1 MNHLSARHTGAG
13 HAHCASVC
21 SPRFCFSSSLS
32 TYVPVRVVRMAPAGA
47 LLALLLP
54 PVAAHAQSAVQA
66 TPSVVRDHAHASD
79 LNVTHDTMPARLS
92 DVVRKTPKDP
102 VVPNGPERHSTETPA
117 QGGFWDNML
126 LPPLTSRPEAY
137 GQPQSLELKP
147 LPTALMHQGPWGVF
161 NANTGAASGF
171 GTVAYYAVSRWAEDW
186 SNLRDK
192 KNHIDW
198 ADPLKYIPLN
208 NSGSIYL
215 TLSGNFRHHGFYDQR
230 AGFGTI
236 KKDPAYRSTL
246 RWNAGAD
253 LHLGEHVR
261 LYGELMSGQAG
272 GINYYGYTGGRW
284 RSKLDAQQAFLEVKG
299 HLLGANMGAMIGRM
313 SFLDAPP
320 YVTAGS
326 VYPTLPYSWN
336 GVRGYAF
343 WKRFR
348 VDLFDL
354 SLTNNAPTTAFHDQ
368 VGWRTRLFGA
378 YTSYAIPNFKFMEK
392 NSQIFVDTFYLGY
405 ILASNPIASTTGT
418 IAGSTHRDTPGMRVW
433 GNAGPIEFS
442 LGGMWQGGSFN
453 AAKNGPSRPVSAYSF
468 NATVSWRFAKWW
480 GKPAIGLQA
489 DAISGGDTRK
499 SQTSSWGNFLSP
511 FVPSAYYLDM
521 STYIGNS
528 NLIDVGPLAT
538 IATSRNT
545 SLLLKV
551 PVIWRNST
559 NDAIYANPTA
569 AYNFRPQGGYTATM
583 PQASF
588 TWRATRH
595 VTFSLDGE
603 YIFAS
608 RAMIKAGASSG
619 AYVQSN
625 LELTF

>member
-1 MNHLSARHTGAG
+1 MNHLFARSAGAPASRLWSAR
-13 HAHCASVC
+13 S
-21 SPRFCFSSSLS
+21 RFCFSSGLS
-32 TYVPVRVVRMAPAGA
+32 TGLLWLMPAGA
-47 LLALLLP
+47 LLAVVVP
-54 PVAAHAQSAVQA
+54 PAAAHAQSTVQPA
-66 TPSVVRDHAHASD
+66 PSVVRQTAPAHEINAS
-79 LNVTHDTMPARLS
+79 HDTMPARLS
-92 DVVRKTPKDP
+92 DVVRKPPKAT
-102 VVPNGPERHSTETPA
+102 VAPNGQEPTTTQPPA
-117 QGGFWDNML
+117 RGGFWDNML

-147 LPTALMHQGPWGVF
+147 LPSSLMHQGPWGVF
-161 NANTGAASGF
+161 NANTGAAAGF

-186 SNLRDK
+186 SSLRDK
-192 KNHIDW
+192 RNRIDW

-230 AGFGTI
+230 AMFGTV

-284 RSKLDAQQAFLEVKG
+284 RSKLDAQQAFVEVKG
-299 HLLGANMGAMIGRM
+299 HLLGATMGAMVGRM

-336 GVRGYAF
+336 GLRGYAF

-354 SLTNNAPTTAFHDQ
+354 TLTNNAPTTAFHDQ

-378 YTSYAIPNFKFMEK
+378 YTSYAIPEFKFLDK
-392 NSQIFVDTFYLGY
+392 KSQIFVDTFYLGY
-405 ILASNPIASTTGT
+405 TLSSNPIASTTST
-418 IAGSTHRDTPGMRVW
+418 IAGSTHRDTPGTRIW

-442 LGGMWQGGSFN
+442 LGGMWQGGNFH
-453 AAKNGPSRPVSAYSF
+453 AANNGPKRPVSAYSF
-468 NATVSWRFAKWW
+468 NGTVSWRFAKWW
-480 GKPAIGLQA
+480 GRPAIGIQA

-559 NDAIYANPTA
+559 HDAIYANPTA
-569 AYNFRPQGGYTATM
+569 AYSFRPQGGYTATM

-595 VTFSLDGE
+595 ITFSLDGE